1 MSLSLCRLR
10 FEDKIRPLREEFPFH
25 NGEQSASASNTREAL
40 AIPEKYRRTPDK
52 KGELKAG
59 ILALSG
65 KRQAGSG
72 SRHEPLMKFI
82 SCQPRT
88 DPNASFQIGVK
99 ERSDPFSAV
108 LAAQKFSFRVSQA
121 SGVRAFAA
129 KPGTPSDTASQE
141 VAPSPLQLVNS
152 NPHACPSSAVNLPLH
167 YYSRTITR
175 PFFIVAL
182 GL

>member
-99 ERSDPFSAV
+99 ERSDPFFCCPCSSKV
-108 LAAQKFSFRVSQA
+108 LVSSIPSVRRPCFCGKARNPFRHSKPR
-121 SGVRAFAA
+121 SGTLPPPVGQL
-129 KPGTPSDTASQE
+129 KPP
-141 VAPSPLQLVNS
+141 
-152 NPHACPSSAVNLPLH
+152 CLPQ
-167 YYSRTITR
+167 
-175 PFFIVAL
+175 FC
-182 GL
+182 G